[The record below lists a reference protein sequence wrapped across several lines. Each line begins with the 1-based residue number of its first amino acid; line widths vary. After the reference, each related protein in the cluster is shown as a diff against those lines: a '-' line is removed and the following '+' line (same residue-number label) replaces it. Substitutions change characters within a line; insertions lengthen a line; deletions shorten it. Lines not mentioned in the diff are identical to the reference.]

1 MWLIWLLML
10 ASNQRHL
17 FKRASLDL
25 LTGIDCII
33 SFDNKPNMNS
43 LKTILLRQGSIIG
56 ALMHLGAMLSGFISA
71 IILARALGAEGLGVY
86 AATFALLTICSMP
99 LEFGLPSL
107 VTREVAKYWQTDDHS
122 HIRGLLK
129 FSFFSQP
136 LLSLH

>member
-1 MWLIWLLML
+1 M
-10 ASNQRHL
+10 
-17 FKRASLDL
+17 

-43 LKTILLRQGSIIG
+43 LKTILLRQGSIG